1 MLPIGCPMPGGFLSH
16 DLLLTRIAAGDQSAV
31 PACVS
36 RYGPLVWTLAQRR
49 LRNAA
54 DAEDAVQEVFID
66 LWKSADRFDPRLAEE
81 ITFVAMIARRRLI
94 DRVRKDARQPSAA
107 PLDAAGAP
115 PAIDPAAPV
124 GERIELGEE
133 ARLAANQLERLPTD
147 AQRVL
152 RLSIFDG
159 LSHGE
164 IAARTCLPLG
174 TVKSHIR
181 RGLDTLRQRLA
192 DRSPDALA
200 TAPPE
205 GRDGAGRSAR

>member
-1 MLPIGCPMPGGFLSH
+1 MAN

-31 PACVS
+31 PACVA

-49 LRNAA
+49 LKNAA

-66 LWKSADRFDPRLAEE
+66 LWRSADRFDPRVAEE

-94 DRVRKDARQPSAA
+94 DRTRKDARRPAAA

-115 PAIDPAAPV
+115 PAIDPGAAV
-124 GERIELGEE
+124 GDRIEVGEE
-133 ARLAANQLERLPTD
+133 ARLAAEQLDRLPSE

-152 RLSIFDG
+152 RPSIFDG

-164 IAARTCLPLG
+164 IATRTSLPLG

-181 RGLDTLRQRLA
+181 RGLDTLRQRL
-192 DRSPDALA
+192 
-200 TAPPE
+200 E
-205 GRDGAGRSAR
+205 GRSREPLAPAADGREGAGRFSR

>member
-1 MLPIGCPMPGGFLSH
+1 MPQ

-31 PACVS
+31 PACVD

-49 LRNAA
+49 LRNSA

-66 LWKSADRFDPRLAEE
+66 LWRSADRFDPRIAEE

-94 DRVRKDARQPSAA
+94 DRVRKDARLPTVASLDGHDAQPAV
-107 PLDAAGAP
+107 
-115 PAIDPAAPV
+115 DPGGPV
-124 GERIELGEE
+124 GNKLEVGEE
-133 ARLAANQLERLPTD
+133 ARIAGEHLGQLPPD

-152 RLSIFDG
+152 RLAIYDG

-164 IAARTCLPLG
+164 IAARTALPLG

-181 RGLDTLRQRLA
+181 RGLETLRQRLSS
-192 DRSPDALA
+192 RSRDAFA
-200 TAPPE
+200 TTAAE
-205 GRDGAGRSAR
+205 GRKGAGRFSR

>member
-1 MLPIGCPMPGGFLSH
+1 MAYDM
-16 DLLLTRIAAGDQSAV
+16 LLTRIAAGDQSAV
-31 PACVS
+31 PACVA

-49 LRNAA
+49 LKNAA

-66 LWKSADRFDPRLAEE
+66 LWRSAERFDPRVAEE
-81 ITFVAMIARRRLI
+81 VTFVAMIARRRLI
-94 DRVRKDARQPSAA
+94 DRIRKDARQPATA
-107 PLDAAGAP
+107 PLEAAGAP
-115 PAIDPAAPV
+115 AAIDPGTPV
-124 GERIELGEE
+124 GDRIELGEE
-133 ARLAANQLERLPTD
+133 ARLAAEQLDRLPSE

-164 IAARTCLPLG
+164 IAAQTSLPLG

-192 DRSPDALA
+192 GRSRDALV
-200 TAPPE
+200 TAAPG
-205 GRDGAGRSAR
+205 GREGAGRFSR

>member
-1 MLPIGCPMPGGFLSH
+1 MDH
-16 DLLLTRIAAGDQSAV
+16 DPLLTRIAAGDQSAV
-31 PACVS
+31 PACVA
-36 RYGPLVWTLAQRR
+36 RYGPLVWTLAHRR
-49 LRNAA
+49 LRNTA

-66 LWKSADRFDPRLAEE
+66 LWRSADRFDPRVAEE

-107 PLDAAGAP
+107 PLDGHDGP
-115 PAIDPAAPV
+115 PAVDPGGPV
-124 GERIELGEE
+124 GDRLELGEE
-133 ARLAANQLERLPTD
+133 ARLAAEQLERLPTD

-164 IAARTCLPLG
+164 IAARTSLPLG

-192 DRSPDALA
+192 G
-200 TAPPE
+200 APRE
-205 GRDGAGRSAR
+205 AAVAGREATGRFSR

>member
-1 MLPIGCPMPGGFLSH
+1 MAH
-16 DLLLTRIAAGDQSAV
+16 DMLLTRIAAGDRSAV

-36 RYGPLVWTLAQRR
+36 RYGPLVWTLARRR
-49 LRNAA
+49 LKNAA

-66 LWKSADRFDPRLAEE
+66 LWKSAERFDPRVAEE
-81 ITFVAMIARRRLI
+81 VTFVAMIARRRLA
-94 DRVRKDARQPSAA
+94 DRVRKDARRPTAA
-107 PLDAAGAP
+107 PLDSTDTS

-124 GERIELGEE
+124 GDRIELGEE
-133 ARLAANQLERLPTD
+133 ARLAAEQLDRLSSD

-164 IAARTCLPLG
+164 IAAQTCLPLG

-192 DRSPDALA
+192 DRPRQALA
-200 TAPPE
+200 TASPGERE
-205 GRDGAGRSAR
+205 GVGRFSR

>member
-1 MLPIGCPMPGGFLSH
+1 MAH
-16 DLLLTRIAAGDQSAV
+16 DFLLTRIAAGDQSAV
-31 PACVS
+31 PDCVA

-49 LRNAA
+49 LKNVA

-66 LWKSADRFDPRLAEE
+66 LWRSAERFDPGIAEE

-94 DRVRKDARQPSAA
+94 DRVRKDARRPAAA
-107 PLDAAGAP
+107 PLDAAGSSA
-115 PAIDPAAPV
+115 AVDPGAAV
-124 GERIELGEE
+124 GDRIEVGEE
-133 ARLAANQLERLPTD
+133 ARLAAEQFDRLPSD

-164 IAARTCLPLG
+164 IAAQTSLPLG

-181 RGLDTLRQRLA
+181 RGLDTLRQRLVG
-192 DRSPDALA
+192 RPREPLA
-200 TAPPE
+200 TAASHAE
-205 GRDGAGRSAR
+205 AGRFSR

>member
-1 MLPIGCPMPGGFLSH
+1 LAH

-31 PACVS
+31 PDCVA

-49 LRNAA
+49 LKNAA

-66 LWKSADRFDPRLAEE
+66 LWRSAERFDPGIAEE

-94 DRVRKDARQPSAA
+94 DRVRKDARRPAAA
-107 PLDAAGAP
+107 PLDAAGSSA
-115 PAIDPAAPV
+115 AVDPGAAV
-124 GERIELGEE
+124 GDRIEVGEE
-133 ARLAANQLERLPTD
+133 ARLAAEQFDRLPPD

-164 IAARTCLPLG
+164 IAAQTSLPLG

-181 RGLDTLRQRLA
+181 RGLDTLRQRLVG
-192 DRSPDALA
+192 RSRPPLA
-200 TAPPE
+200 TAS
-205 GRDGAGRSAR
+205 GRAEAGRFSR

>member
-1 MLPIGCPMPGGFLSH
+1 LADDM
-16 DLLLTRIAAGDQSAV
+16 LLTRIAAGDQSAV
-31 PACVS
+31 PACVA

-66 LWKSADRFDPRLAEE
+66 LWKSAERFDPRVAEE

-94 DRVRKDARQPSAA
+94 DRVRKDARQPTTA

-115 PAIDPAAPV
+115 AAIDPATAV
-124 GERIELGEE
+124 GDRIELGEE
-133 ARLAANQLERLPTD
+133 ARLAAEQLDRLPSD

-164 IAARTCLPLG
+164 IAAQTSLPLG

-192 DRSPDALA
+192 GRSRGGLA
-200 TAPPE
+200 TVATE
-205 GRDGAGRSAR
+205 GREKAGRFSR

>member
-1 MLPIGCPMPGGFLSH
+1 LAH
-16 DLLLTRIAAGDQSAV
+16 DFLLTRIAAGDQSAV
-31 PACVS
+31 PDCVA

-49 LRNAA
+49 LKNVA

-66 LWKSADRFDPRLAEE
+66 LWRSAERFDPGVAEE

-94 DRVRKDARQPSAA
+94 DRIRKDARRPAAA
-107 PLDAAGAP
+107 PLDAAGSSA
-115 PAIDPAAPV
+115 AVDPGAAV
-124 GERIELGEE
+124 GDRIEVGEE
-133 ARLAANQLERLPTD
+133 ARLAAEQFDRLPSD

-164 IAARTCLPLG
+164 IAAQTSLPLG

-181 RGLDTLRQRLA
+181 RGLDTLRQRLVG
-192 DRSPDALA
+192 RPREPLA
-200 TAPPE
+200 TAASHAE
-205 GRDGAGRSAR
+205 AGRFSR

>member
-1 MLPIGCPMPGGFLSH
+1 LAH

-31 PACVS
+31 PDCVA

-49 LRNAA
+49 LKNAA

-66 LWKSADRFDPRLAEE
+66 LWRSAERFDPGIAEE

-94 DRVRKDARQPSAA
+94 DRVRKDARRPAAA
-107 PLDAAGAP
+107 PLDAAGSSA
-115 PAIDPAAPV
+115 AVDPGAAV
-124 GERIELGEE
+124 GDRIEVGEE
-133 ARLAANQLERLPTD
+133 ARLAAEQFDRLPSD

-164 IAARTCLPLG
+164 IAAQTSLPLG

-181 RGLDTLRQRLA
+181 RGLDTLRQRLVG
-192 DRSPDALA
+192 RPREPLA
-200 TAPPE
+200 TAASHAE
-205 GRDGAGRSAR
+205 AGRFSR

>member
-1 MLPIGCPMPGGFLSH
+1 MAN
-16 DLLLTRIAAGDQSAV
+16 DLLLTRIAAGDPSAV
-31 PACVS
+31 PACVA

-54 DAEDAVQEVFID
+54 DAEDAVQDVFID
-66 LWKSADRFDPRLAEE
+66 LWKSADRFDPRVAEE

-94 DRVRKDARQPSAA
+94 DRVRKDARRPADA
-107 PLDAAGAP
+107 PLDAAGAT
-115 PAIDPAAPV
+115 PAVDRGAPV
-124 GERIELGEE
+124 GERIELAEE
-133 ARLAANQLERLPTD
+133 ALLAAEQLERLPSD

-164 IAARTCLPLG
+164 IAARTSLPLG

-192 DRSPDALA
+192 DRSRDAFTTA
-200 TAPPE
+200 TPA
-205 GRDGAGRSAR
+205 GRDGAGRFAR

>member
-1 MLPIGCPMPGGFLSH
+1 MAH
-16 DLLLTRIAAGDQSAV
+16 DFLLTRIAAGDQSAV
-31 PACVS
+31 PDCVA

-49 LRNAA
+49 LKNVA

-66 LWKSADRFDPRLAEE
+66 LWRSAERFDPGVAEE

-94 DRVRKDARQPSAA
+94 DRIRKDARRPAAA
-107 PLDAAGAP
+107 PLDAAGSSA
-115 PAIDPAAPV
+115 AVDPGAAV
-124 GERIELGEE
+124 GDRIEVGEE
-133 ARLAANQLERLPTD
+133 ARLAAEQFDRLPSD

-164 IAARTCLPLG
+164 IAAQTSLPLG

-181 RGLDTLRQRLA
+181 RGLDTLRQRLVG
-192 DRSPDALA
+192 RPREPLA
-200 TAPPE
+200 TAASHAE
-205 GRDGAGRSAR
+205 AGRFSR